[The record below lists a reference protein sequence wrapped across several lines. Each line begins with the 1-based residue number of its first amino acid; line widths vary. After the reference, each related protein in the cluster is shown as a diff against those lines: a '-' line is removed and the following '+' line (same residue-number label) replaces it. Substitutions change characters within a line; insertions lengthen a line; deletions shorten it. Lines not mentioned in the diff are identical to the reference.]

1 MSWAA
6 ILPAIVTRLATVD
19 GLAPLIEGS
28 ETIARV
34 KSGEPTQIEAVPYA
48 YVLFN
53 GFTPVNQ
60 GQVQGKQYEAL
71 IRVLVPWEDDAD
83 SEATLAPFVDRI
95 PAAFD
100 PKGRD
105 ADGRPLA
112 TLGGVCNVA
121 QIMSAT
127 SGEQGGFHTVR
138 DTVYRAVDFTLRC
151 TKK

>member
-6 ILPAIVTRLATVD
+6 ILPAIVARLATLDDLTPIVED
-19 GLAPLIEGS
+19 GN
-28 ETIARV
+28 TIARV
-34 KSGEPTQIEAVPYA
+34 ESGEPTQVQATPYA

-53 GFTPVNQ
+53 GSTPVSK
-60 GQVQGKQYEAL
+60 GQVVGQQYEAM

-95 PAAFD
+95 PDAFD

-105 ADGRPLA
+105 AQGHPLGS
-112 TLGGVCNVA
+112 LGGICNVA
-121 QIMSAT
+121 QIMAIT

-138 DTVYRAVDFTLRC
+138 DVVYRAVDFTLRC